1 MHNNAIIYRIAAAL
15 GDRAEAAGRVRAAE
29 GDREAEGGRRR
40 AAGRHRQARLRD
52 HRHHGRHAGAMAHA
66 CCSPTRVQIVILFA
80 VAALKL
86 MTFQGKIETL
96 MRICEVDEAAD
107 VIDKAD
113 GAQMYS
119 PG

>member
-52 HRHHGRHAGAMAHA
+52 YRHHGRHAGIILGQNCHFVR
-66 CCSPTRVQIVILFA
+66 CCSF
-80 VAALKL
+80 
-86 MTFQGKIETL
+86 
-96 MRICEVDEAAD
+96 EVDDFSGQDRNLNED
-107 VIDKAD
+107 LR
-113 GAQMYS
+113 G
-119 PG
+119 